1 MDKVR
6 LHGIVLFA
14 HLGVHEAER
23 QVGQKIKIDVELGT
37 DLDEAARSDHLQQT
51 IDYEKVYRLV
61 EETVAQ
67 SQCRLLEALARTLID
82 RLLAGFPAD
91 EVTVRVQ
98 KPNVPFQGTM
108 SAVEVELTRRR

>member
-23 QVGQKIKIDVELGT
+23 QVGQKIQIDVEMSA
-37 DLDEAARSDHLQQT
+37 DLEAAGRSDHLPQT

-67 SQCRLLEALARTLID
+67 SQCRLLEALARALID
-82 RLLAGFPAD
+82 RLLAGFPVD

-108 SAVEVELTRRR
+108 SAVEVELSRRR